1 MTINSSWKE
10 RATEAFTP
18 NYRPAP
24 LLLEKGEGVY
34 IYDAEGNKFLDMISG
49 IAVSALG
56 HNHPALIEAIVDQTK
71 KILHTSNLYLNR
83 PSIELAELMCESGFF
98 DGVYFCNS
106 GAEANE
112 AAIKLARK
120 YAHDQGDT
128 QRNEIVSF
136 VGSFHGRTFAALTA
150 TAQPKY
156 HIGFQPLPEGFR
168 YLPFDDVSVLEEGIT
183 EHTAGVIVEPMQGE
197 GGVRVPSEGFLKA
210 IRARCDQ
217 VGALLIFDEVQVGV
231 GRTGHVFAHQFES
244 VEPDIMTLAKGIGAG
259 LPLGAMVATKKVGA
273 SLSYGSHATTYG
285 GNPVACVAGKVV
297 FEVLKSPGF
306 LENVRDRGEQLMDGL
321 RRINEKYE
329 CFKEV
334 RGRGLLVGAELKPEL
349 QFDAKALVGECRS
362 RGVLTH
368 IAGLQVFRLAPP
380 LILSEEEAESAI
392 AVFEAAIDKLMNDF
406 SSVA

>member
-1 MTINSSWKE
+1 MINSSWKN

-24 LLLEKGEGVY
+24 LLLERGEGVH
-34 IYDAEGNKFLDMISG
+34 IFDAEGNQFLDMISG

-56 HNHPALIEAIVDQTK
+56 HNHPKLVSAIVEQTK
-71 KILHTSNLYLNR
+71 KILHTSNLYLNQ
-83 PSIELAELMCESGFF
+83 PSIELAELMCASGFF

-120 YAHDQGDT
+120 YAHDRGHKD
-128 QRNEIVSF
+128 RNEIVSF
-136 VGSFHGRTFAALTA
+136 LGSFHGRTFAALTA

-183 EHTAGVIVEPMQGE
+183 ERTAGVIIEPMQGE
-197 GGVRVPSEGFLKA
+197 GGVRVPTPGFLKS
-210 IRARCDQ
+210 IRDRCDE
-217 VGALLIFDEVQVGV
+217 VGAVLIFDEVQVGV
-231 GRTGHVFAHQFES
+231 GRTGHVFAHQFEN

-259 LPLGAMVATKKVGA
+259 LPLGAMVATNAVGS

-297 FEVLKSPGF
+297 FEALNEPAF
-306 LENVRDRGEQLMDGL
+306 LENVAARGEQLMAGL
-321 RRINEKYE
+321 RQINEKYE
-329 CFKEV
+329 CFQEV
-334 RGRGLLVGAELKPEL
+334 RGRGLLIGAELKPEL
-349 QFDAKALVGECRS
+349 HFDAKALVGECRE
-362 RGVLTH
+362 RGILSH

-380 LILSEEEAESAI
+380 LILEESHVDTALS
-392 AVFEAAIDKLMNDF
+392 VFETSIDKLMNDF
-406 SSVA
+406 GPVA